1 MRSQTKFCNRLTLI
15 KPVYASTLHSD
26 CLWNSAMLQ
35 IKSVAQGELCD
46 RVAIVKF
53 LCTG

>member
-35 IKSVAQGELCD
+35 IKSVAQGELNNKIMI
-46 RVAIVKF
+46 A
-53 LCTG
+53 